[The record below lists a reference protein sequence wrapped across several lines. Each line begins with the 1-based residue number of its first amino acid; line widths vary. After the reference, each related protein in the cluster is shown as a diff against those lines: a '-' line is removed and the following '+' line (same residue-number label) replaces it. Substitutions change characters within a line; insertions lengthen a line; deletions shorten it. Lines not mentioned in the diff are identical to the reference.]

1 MHLSPATYP
10 IKGSSGL
17 CFVFSRVP
25 SKQMKFCAKVHLVWV
40 AVFGLLLSGSAV
52 AGGDF
57 DKPEVTRPVR
67 STRSPEPTFK
77 IESGIDGDVFP
88 AFANYASLQSPDQ
101 RKWGVVSVN
110 VSNSTDSDQRYR
122 IAVKVVGWSDQEVQM
137 VSVPAGAV
145 RTFTF
150 APSFL
155 PRLYRNREIVPATA
169 QIQIADGSGKSVYS
183 STVPVRLRAVEDMF
197 WGQGFRY
204 AQFIASWVT
213 PHDPRVERVL
223 SNAKELMPGRR
234 LPGYEEWK
242 NAGGQERETRLE
254 ARAIYNA
261 LQKQK
266 LSYVKSSLTF
276 GANPEVSERIRTP
289 RESIVASSA
298 NCIDAA
304 VLFASAFENLAMEP
318 MIVLVPGHAYVGVKT
333 GENSDKY
340 IFLDVALTGRVTF
353 DKAVESADRGLAR
366 FQPSQITKIE
376 IADARRA
383 GIYPIPQLP

>member
-1 MHLSPATYP
+1 
-10 IKGSSGL
+10 
-17 CFVFSRVP
+17 
-25 SKQMKFCAKVHLVWV
+25 MKFRAKIHLAW
-40 AVFGLLLSGSAV
+40 AALFGLLLSGSAV

-57 DKPEVTRPVR
+57 DKPDVTRPVR
-67 STRSPEPTFK
+67 SVRNPEPTFK

-110 VSNSTDSDQRYR
+110 ISNSTDTDQRYR

-137 VSVPAGAV
+137 VNVPAGAV
-145 RTFTF
+145 RTFIF

-169 QIQIADGSGKSVYS
+169 QIQIGDASGKSVYS

-197 WGQGFRY
+197 WGQGFKY

-223 SNAKELMPGRR
+223 SHAKELMPGRR

-242 NAGGQERETRLE
+242 DAAGQERETRLE
-254 ARAIYNA
+254 ARAIYSA

-276 GANPEVSERIRTP
+276 GSNPDVSERIRTP
-289 RESIVASSA
+289 RESIIASSA

-318 MIVLVPGHAYVGVKT
+318 VIVLVPGHAYVGVKA

-340 IFLDVALTGRVTF
+340 IYIDVALTGRVTF
-353 DKAVESADRGLAR
+353 DKAVDSADHGLAR
-366 FQPSQITKIE
+366 FQPSQITKIG

>member
-1 MHLSPATYP
+1 
-10 IKGSSGL
+10 
-17 CFVFSRVP
+17 
-25 SKQMKFCAKVHLVWV
+25 MKFRAKIHLAWV
-40 AVFGLLLSGSAV
+40 ALFGLLLSGSAV

-57 DKPEVTRPVR
+57 DKPDVTRPVR
-67 STRSPEPTFK
+67 TTRNPEPTFK

-88 AFANYASLQSPDQ
+88 AFANYASLQTPDQ

-110 VSNSTDSDQRYR
+110 VSNSTDAEQRYR

-137 VSVPAGAV
+137 VNVPAGAV
-145 RTFTF
+145 RTFIF

-169 QIQIADGSGKSVYS
+169 QIQISDGGGKSVYS

-197 WGQGFRY
+197 WGQGFKY

-223 SNAKELMPGRR
+223 SRAKELMPGRR

-242 NAGGQERETRLE
+242 DAAGQERETRLE
-254 ARAIYNA
+254 ARAIYSA
-261 LQKQK
+261 VQKQK

-276 GANPEVSERIRTP
+276 RSNPAVSESIRTP
-289 RESIVASSA
+289 RERIIARSA

-304 VLFASAFENLAMEP
+304 VLLASAFENLAMEP
-318 MIVLVPGHAYVGVKT
+318 VIVLVPGHAYVGVKAA
-333 GENSDKY
+333 ENSQKY
-340 IFLDVALTGRVTF
+340 LYIDVALTGRVPF
-353 DKAVESADRGLAR
+353 ENAVNSADRGMAR
-366 FQPSQITKIE
+366 FTSAQITKIE
-376 IADARRA
+376 ITDARRA